1 MAFNPFNSK
10 KTASTTKNSKI
21 ESKRVSV
28 VDDYSS
34 PDVKSNE
41 FISLK
46 KNARYIMFQCQKD
59 HFVKE
64 SNNLNR

>member
-41 FISLK
+41 FSSLK
-46 KNARYIMFQCQKD
+46 KNARYIMF
-59 HFVKE
+59 
-64 SNNLNR
+64 